1 MRTNFMT
8 FFSLNHSLKTTNKV
22 TLSAGTDIRPSL
34 WLEWVPRN
42 LHINLNFLIGIVG
55 SGARWKAFGFEVR
68 TSGKGCPVSMIVGSC
83 SHGTRSFTFRSG
95 FCEARGSQ
103 DLSST
108 RACLLFHTFL
118 PAEENTSGLEG
129 SSAGCRR
136 TQRCK
141 TERMGTRDTDSE
153 EPLPRGSVLFCFVC
167 L

>member
-1 MRTNFMT
+1 MT
-8 FFSLNHSLKTTNKV
+8 FFSLNHNLKTTSKV
-22 TLSAGTDIRPSL
+22 TLSAGIDIRPSL

-55 SGARWKAFGFEVR
+55 SGAQWKAFGFGVR

-108 RACLLFHTFL
+108 RVPLLFHV
-118 PAEENTSGLEG
+118 PACSSTRFCLLE
-129 SSAGCRR
+129 R
-136 TQRCK
+136 TLVDWK
-141 TERMGTRDTDSE
+141 A
-153 EPLPRGSVLFCFVC
+153 VLKDVEGH
-167 L
+167 